1 MCPRT
6 VRSHSIAT
14 CQEQAQ
20 AVVRAEAGTEAESC
34 MSGQEIWT
42 LSVFTGGGGGG
53 NARSYEPAGFKFPRR
68 ESDRDGCEGLEL
80 SPEPFTGD
88 SILFLSHRYIM
99 GS

>member
-42 LSVFTGGGGGG
+42 LSVFTGGGGGVEMRAVMNLLG
-53 NARSYEPAGFKFPRR
+53 LSFLGESQTGMGVRGWSSAQSLSR
-68 ESDRDGCEGLEL
+68 EIA
-80 SPEPFTGD
+80 FY
-88 SILFLSHRYIM
+88 F
-99 GS
+99 